1 MFDYL
6 DDSECKY
13 LLMLLPPSR
22 HLMNSLIAVFFLN
35 IIEET
40 NKIHLGELILAVL
53 TILYRHR
60 WMNPANVTSDRSKH
74 ILLDSH
80 E

>member
-1 MFDYL
+1 MT
-6 DDSECKY
+6 ECKY
-13 LLMLLPPSR
+13 LLTLLPPSR

-40 NKIHLGELILAVL
+40 NKIHLGELNFAAL

-60 WMNPANVTSDRSKH
+60 WMNPANVTSDRSSKH